1 MKTSTAVAAVAALLF
16 SPAITSADV
25 VLDWNAIML
34 TALNGQPPPFKNR
47 FAANPP
53 TWRYSKRSTL
63 SRATTSHISA
73 RSPRRPVHPL
83 KPRLLLL
90 RIACSNIIFR
100 TAP

>member
-16 SPAITSADV
+16 SPAIASADV

-47 FAANPP
+47 FAAI
-53 TWRYSKRSTL
+53 RYSKRSTL